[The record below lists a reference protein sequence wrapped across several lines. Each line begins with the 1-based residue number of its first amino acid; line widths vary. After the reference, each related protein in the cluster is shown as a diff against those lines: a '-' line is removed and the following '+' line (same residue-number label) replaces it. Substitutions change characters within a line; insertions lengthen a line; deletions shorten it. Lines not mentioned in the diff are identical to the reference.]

1 MISPTSLEEQK
12 FLSLR
17 ERVKLLWD
25 EHGLSISK
33 TALLKVYKR
42 YKIEYKKAKT
52 MRKTLLADQDYH
64 DHSRLKIA
72 KQLVSLFINKE
83 PVVYMDETTVR
94 MNDGKHKTWQHQDHT
109 IFAPKNE
116 PQNLQSEVFGAISSP
131 GVLRQPL
138 FMVTHTTDG
147 QEFITF
153 L

>member
-25 EHGLSISK
+25 EHGLNISK
-33 TALLKVYKR
+33 TALQKVYKR

-109 IFAPKNE
+109 IYAPKNE
-116 PQNLQSEVFGAISSP
+116 P
-131 GVLRQPL
+131 
-138 FMVTHTTDG
+138 
-147 QEFITF
+147 
-153 L
+153 